1 MSTLSKEAVAAA
13 VAKSNREPQRPQVE
27 PLRTGFTIRTGEDS
41 LTSRGFSLVKAMGMV
56 TGRLTADECKVELDG
71 MRSFTK
77 AVDDTGCRA
86 TALSSGTLLMPLGMR
101 FLPQQV
107 TEHSAYRTFRKA
119 WDAGVSGYDQ
129 EEVEWMRRRL
139 VKSGGQS
146 SLDDSIGGT
155 LVGPPVQGEL
165 IDLVRPQEALIAA
178 GATQVPLPPNGRIV
192 YPAATSPTT
201 AYWVGEKQTI
211 TDSEVG
217 TGEVALMAKKL
228 AVLVK
233 VPNELFRFS
242 TVAADALIRT
252 DASKSLA
259 LGLDNAALYGTG
271 AVQPKGLVFYN
282 GTNEVIDYAATT
294 NPAPRGLGTDGNSLQ
309 PEDGFRMA
317 GQVEDRNF
325 EFKGWIMR
333 PILWGGIASR
343 RASAITAGDEAGQF
357 SQSQFREIGD
367 GATPTWCGYKVT
379 RSAVIRNNQTKGS
392 SGATLTEAW
401 GGQWEHLMLGMY
413 GAIEITTGSTGDTQ
427 LATDQTHVRVLMLCD
442 SAPRYRGAFAY
453 YKALLRS

>member
-1 MSTLSKEAVAAA
+1 MSTLSKEQVAAA
-13 VAKSNREPQRPQVE
+13 AAKADRTPQRPPVE
-27 PLRTGFTIRTGEDS
+27 RVNIRTGEDS

-56 TGRLTADECKVELDG
+56 TNRLTADECKVEVEGL
-71 MRSFTK
+71 RSFTK
-77 AVDDTGCRA
+77 AVDETGCRA
-86 TALSSGTLLMPLGMR
+86 TALSSGTMLMPLGMN
-101 FLPQQV
+101 FLPEQV
-107 TEHSAYRTFRKA
+107 VTHEAYRTFRKS
-119 WDAGVSGYDQ
+119 WDAGVAGYDPD
-129 EEVEWMRRRL
+129 EVAWLQRRL

-155 LVGPPVQGEL
+155 LVAPPVQGEL

-211 TDSEVG
+211 TDSEIG

-233 VPNELFRFS
+233 VPNELFRFA
-242 TVAADALIRT
+242 TVAADALIRK

-271 AVQPKGLVFYN
+271 ALQPKGLVSYT
-282 GTNEVIDYAATT
+282 GTNELIDYAAITT
-294 NPAPRGLGTDGNSLQ
+294 PAPAGIGANGNTLQ
-309 PEDGFRMA
+309 PQDGFRMA
-317 GQVEDRNF
+317 GLVEDRNF
-325 EFKGWIMR
+325 EFGGWVMR

-343 RASAITAGDEAGQF
+343 RAAAITANDEAGQF
-357 SQSQFREIGD
+357 VQSQFREVGS
-367 GATPTWCGYKVT
+367 GVTPTWCGYKVT
-379 RSAVIRNNQTKGS
+379 RSAVIRNDQVKGS

-413 GAIEITTGSTGDTQ
+413 GAIEITTGATGDTQ

-442 SAPRYRGAFAY
+442 SAPRYRGAFIY
-453 YKALLRS
+453 YKQLLRN